1 MKHQA
6 PGKAEGPRLE
16 RRPLGCSGLSL
27 AVYLSRGGLSSSRSL
42 SPRPRCCSF
51 GFSVAGGAAFGAGA
65 GAGGAAFGA
74 GGGGGGAAWAGG
86 GGGGGGGA
94 ARCGGGAGGGG
105 GGAGGGGAF
114 GSGGRGGGVT
124 TGGRGSALPRCS
136 WLPRGSRAGASG
148 ALAG

>member
-51 GFSVAGGAAFGAGA
+51 GFSV
-65 GAGGAAFGA
+65 AGGAAFGA